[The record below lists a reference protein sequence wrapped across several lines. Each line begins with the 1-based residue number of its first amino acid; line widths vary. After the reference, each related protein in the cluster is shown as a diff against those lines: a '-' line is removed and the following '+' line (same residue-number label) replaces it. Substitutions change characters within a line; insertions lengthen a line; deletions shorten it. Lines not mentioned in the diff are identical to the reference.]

1 LLAGLFARALAP
13 VAEAAQEFMQ
23 KRFPGRSFYIGLDWP
38 VLAGIDSLWVTG
50 ILIAPFILLF
60 AVILPYNTTLPFASI
75 IAVSLVATVTVLTQ
89 GDLVKS
95 VLLSIIGIPVYLG
108 AASYFAPY
116 LTNLAVATGAIQVP
130 EGYGMITWLETNA
143 AGMRLMV
150 FSILDM
156 LNGNIPLGVVSII
169 VLAFCGWYYVRAM
182 KRRENA
188 AAAASGGIA
197 GNPRPYPDAP
207 AGD

>member
-1 LLAGLFARALAP
+1 
-13 VAEAAQEFMQ
+13 
-23 KRFPGRSFYIGLDWP
+23 
-38 VLAGIDSLWVTG
+38 
-50 ILIAPFILLF
+50 
-60 AVILPYNTTLPFASI
+60 
-75 IAVSLVATVTVLTQ
+75 
-89 GDLVKS
+89 
-95 VLLSIIGIPVYLG
+95 
-108 AASYFAPY
+108 
-116 LTNLAVATGAIQVP
+116 
-130 EGYGMITWLETNA
+130 
-143 AGMRLMV
+143 LMV

-197 GNPRPYPDAP
+197 GNPRPYADAP